1 MNGDGSASPLVTG
14 ATSRG
19 LTEAQISK
27 VPFYLDRVV
36 AALSVLGAPGS
47 GGGAPR
53 TPGSLRWTR
62 RSTGTTVV
70 TKMSQYVGVDSLII
84 GLVYLVRFLQHEQK
98 RQAQRPEEPPATAE
112 DVYLWYVTAVVL
124 ADKFTNDDSYDDIL
138 PAMGIVSE
146 LPTTQMRQEESR
158 ILACLLQARAIL
170 RASLGAILR
179 RPRAPSAPLSDSSDP
194 PPPQH
199 ATMFVSPAEFHET
212 ILAVQ
217 HHPFHRMERAAA
229 LDALDEAL
237 QRDGGAGI
245 AHASATAAAVAA
257 GAAPPSPGVL
267 RRPGPASRM
276 AERFRALTGRRLM
289 LPSAPTPGTAATTLP
304 ASAAGSAPAS
314 PRHRRR
320 STGSVAIDP
329 VGTDDAPA
337 PAAAAAAPA
346 PPAAAPPVGAPA
358 RRRQRRY
365 TWSGERALALVN
377 WGQLDSANSR
387 GEGEASSSS
396 SAAAGMAGAGGGG
409 GASMSA
415 MGAAAAA
422 AAAGGASPPT
432 PVQRCTDAV
441 DELLIGGGGGGGSRT
456 PGHASGMASAPS
468 ASSPRAMATA
478 GWAPRMVAGGSLD
491 DMVRGMA
498 SPANGDRSPGGART
512 GDGIESPSASRSG
525 SLDASQPPSG
535 SASSKRRSR
544 RPSMDDLPIVVEDT
558 VEEMDGGGNHAPP
571 AQRKGA
577 ATSPVSKATSKSPSL
592 PKLAP
597 G

>member
-237 QRDGGAGI
+237 QRDGGAG
-245 AHASATAAAVAA
+245 
-257 GAAPPSPGVL
+257 
-267 RRPGPASRM
+267 RP
-276 AERFRALTGRRLM
+276 RL
-289 LPSAPTPGTAATTLP
+289 
-304 ASAAGSAPAS
+304 
-314 PRHRRR
+314 RHRRR
-320 STGSVAIDP
+320 
-329 VGTDDAPA
+329 
-337 PAAAAAAPA
+337 
-346 PPAAAPPVGAPA
+346 
-358 RRRQRRY
+358 RRRRPRPECCAARVRR
-365 TWSGERALALVN
+365 RAWPN
-377 WGQLDSANSR
+377 
-387 GEGEASSSS
+387 
-396 SAAAGMAGAGGGG
+396 
-409 GASMSA
+409 
-415 MGAAAAA
+415 
-422 AAAGGASPPT
+422 
-432 PVQRCTDAV
+432 
-441 DELLIGGGGGGGSRT
+441 
-456 PGHASGMASAPS
+456 
-468 ASSPRAMATA
+468 
-478 GWAPRMVAGGSLD
+478 
-491 DMVRGMA
+491 
-498 SPANGDRSPGGART
+498 
-512 GDGIESPSASRSG
+512 
-525 SLDASQPPSG
+525 G
-535 SASSKRRSR
+535 SA
-544 RPSMDDLPIVVEDT
+544 L
-558 VEEMDGGGNHAPP
+558 
-571 AQRKGA
+571 
-577 ATSPVSKATSKSPSL
+577 
-592 PKLAP
+592 
-597 G
+597 